1 MREYV
6 LVGDSTED
14 INTEVLKTLDVK
26 IIPFSYSVNDEV
38 FPFYMDE
45 RDGNIKD
52 FYDKLRKGAMPVTSQ
67 INPESYKKFFE
78 EIVKEGKDV
87 LYLCFT
93 SGLSGSYQS
102 AVIGAD
108 MVTDKY
114 PDARIEIIDS
124 LCASVGGGIL
134 LFHADK
140 KKKEGLTLDELKKWI
155 EDNRLNTRHWFMV
168 EDLFHL
174 KRGGRVTTVEA
185 MIGSALKI
193 KPILSVDEEGK
204 LVVKSKARGTGKA
217 LDYLIS
223 KVEEEVQDFGNTY
236 FNIGNADATEKAER
250 IKESLIEKGA
260 KEDNI
265 FISSIGPI
273 IGTHVGPGMAAVT
286 YITNSVT
293 NL

>member
-1 MREYV
+1 MRDYV
-6 LVGDSTED
+6 LIGDTTED
-14 INTEVLKTLDVK
+14 IAPEVVKTMDAKLL
-26 IIPFSYSVNDEV
+26 PFSYSINDEI

-45 RDGNIKD
+45 RDGDIKD
-52 FYDKLRKGAMPVTSQ
+52 FYEKLRKGSMPVTSQ
-67 INPESYKKFFE
+67 INPDSYKRYFE
-78 EIVKEGKDV
+78 EIVKEGKDI

-93 SGLSGSYQS
+93 SGLSGSIQS
-102 AVIGAD
+102 ALIAAD
-108 MVTDKY
+108 MINDKY

-124 LCASVGGGIL
+124 FSASVGGGIL
-134 LFHADK
+134 LYETDL
-140 KKKEGLTLDELKKWI
+140 KKKEGLGLDELKAWV
-155 EDNRLNTRHWFMV
+155 EENRYKTRHWFMV

-174 KRGGRVTTVEA
+174 KRGGRLSTVEA

-223 KVEEEVQDFGNTY
+223 RVDEEVSDFSKIH
-236 FNIGNADATEKAER
+236 FNIGNADSLEKAEK
-250 IKESLIEKGA
+250 IKEMLLERGA
-260 KEDNI
+260 KEENI

-273 IGTHVGPGMAAVT
+273 IGTHVGPGMAAIAYV
-286 YITNSVT
+286 

>member
-1 MREYV
+1 MRDYV
-6 LVGDSTED
+6 LIGDTTED
-14 INTEVLKTLDVK
+14 IAPEVVKTMDAKLL
-26 IIPFSYSVNDEV
+26 PFSYSINDEI

-45 RDGNIKD
+45 RDGDIKD
-52 FYDKLRKGAMPVTSQ
+52 FYEKLRKGSMPVTSQ
-67 INPESYKKFFE
+67 INPDSYKSYFE
-78 EIVKEGKDV
+78 EIVKEGKDI

-93 SGLSGSYQS
+93 SGLSGSIQS
-102 AVIGAD
+102 ALIAAD
-108 MVTDKY
+108 MINDKY

-124 LCASVGGGIL
+124 FSASVGGGIL
-134 LFHADK
+134 LYESDL
-140 KKKEGLTLDELKKWI
+140 KKKEGLGLDELKAWV
-155 EDNRLNTRHWFMV
+155 EENRYKTRHWFMV

-174 KRGGRVTTVEA
+174 KRGGRLSTVEA

-223 KVEEEVQDFGNTY
+223 RVDEEVSDFSKIH
-236 FNIGNADATEKAER
+236 FNIGNADSLEKAEK
-250 IKESLIEKGA
+250 IKEMLLERGA
-260 KEDNI
+260 KEENI

-273 IGTHVGPGMAAVT
+273 IGTHVGPGMAAIAYV
-286 YITNSVT
+286 

>member
-1 MREYV
+1 MKDFV

-14 INTEVLKTLDVK
+14 LNLEVLKTLDVK
-26 IIPFSYSVNDEV
+26 IIPFSYSINDEV

-45 RDGNIKD
+45 RDGDIKD

-78 EIVKEGKDV
+78 EIVKEGKDI

-102 AVIGAD
+102 AVIAAD
-108 MVTDKY
+108 MVTEKY

-124 LCASVGGGIL
+124 LAASVGGGIL
-134 LFHADK
+134 LYHTDK
-140 KKKEGLTLDELKKWI
+140 KKKEGLSLDELKKWI
-155 EDNRLNTRHWFMV
+155 EDNRLNTKHWFMV

-204 LVVKSKARGTGKA
+204 LIVKSKARGTGKA
-217 LDYLIS
+217 LDYLLS
-223 KVEEEVQDFGNTY
+223 KVEEEVKDYAGTQ
-236 FNIGNADATEKAER
+236 FNIGNADAVEKAEKL
-250 IKESLIEKGA
+250 KEALLEKGA
-260 KEDNI
+260 KEENI

-273 IGTHVGPGMAAVT
+273 IGTHVGPGMAAIT
-286 YITNSVT
+286 YVT

>member
-1 MREYV
+1 MKEYV

-14 INTEVLKTLDVK
+14 LNVEVLKTLDVK
-26 IIPFSYSVNDEV
+26 IIPFTYSINDEV

-45 RDGNIKD
+45 RDGDIKD

-78 EIVKEGKDV
+78 EIVKEGKDI

-102 AVIGAD
+102 AMIAAD
-108 MVTDKY
+108 MVIEKY

-124 LCASVGGGIL
+124 LAASVGGGIL
-134 LFHADK
+134 LYHTDK
-140 KKKEGLTLDELKKWI
+140 KKKEGLSLDELKKWI

-204 LVVKSKARGTGKA
+204 LIVKSKARGTGKA

-223 KVEEEVQDFGNTY
+223 KVDEEVKDFAYTQ
-236 FNIGNADATEKAER
+236 FNIGNADAVEKAEKL
-250 IKESLIEKGA
+250 KEALLEKGA
-260 KEDNI
+260 KEENI

-273 IGTHVGPGMAAVT
+273 IGTHVGPGMAAIT
-286 YITNSVT
+286 YVT

>member
-1 MREYV
+1 MKEYV

-14 INTEVLKTLDVK
+14 LNTEVLKTLDVK

-45 RDGNIKD
+45 RDGDIKE

-67 INPESYKKFFE
+67 INPDSYKKFFE
-78 EIVKEGKDV
+78 EIAKDGKDI

-102 AVIGAD
+102 AMLAAD
-108 MVTDKY
+108 MVTEKY
-114 PDARIEIIDS
+114 PDSRIEVVDS
-124 LCASVGGGIL
+124 LVASVGGGIL
-134 LFHADK
+134 LYHAAK
-140 KKKEGLTLDELKKWI
+140 KKTEGLDIDELKLWI
-155 EDNRLNTRHWFMV
+155 EEHRSKTAHWFMV

-223 KVEEEVQDFGNTY
+223 RVEEEVEDFGSTQ
-236 FNIGNADATEKAER
+236 FNIGNADAPEKAEKL
-250 IKESLIEKGA
+250 KETLIEKGA
-260 KEDNI
+260 KEENI

-273 IGTHVGPGMAAVT
+273 IGTHVGPGMAAIT
-286 YITNSVT
+286 YVT

>member
-1 MREYV
+1 MRDYV
-6 LVGDSTED
+6 LIGDTTED
-14 INTEVLKTLDVK
+14 IAPEVVKTMDAKLL
-26 IIPFSYSVNDEV
+26 PFSYSINDEI

-45 RDGNIKD
+45 RDGDIKD
-52 FYDKLRKGAMPVTSQ
+52 FYEKLRKGSMPVTSQ
-67 INPESYKKFFE
+67 INPDSYKSYFE
-78 EIVKEGKDV
+78 EIVKEGKDI

-93 SGLSGSYQS
+93 SGLSGSIQS
-102 AVIGAD
+102 ALIAAD
-108 MVTDKY
+108 MINDKY

-124 LCASVGGGIL
+124 FSASVGGGIL
-134 LFHADK
+134 LYETDL
-140 KKKEGLTLDELKKWI
+140 KKKEGLGLDELKAWV
-155 EDNRLNTRHWFMV
+155 EENRYKTRHWFMV

-174 KRGGRVTTVEA
+174 KRGGRLSTVEA

-223 KVEEEVQDFGNTY
+223 RVDEEVSDFSKIH
-236 FNIGNADATEKAER
+236 FNIGNADSLEKAEK
-250 IKESLIEKGA
+250 IKEMLLERGA
-260 KEDNI
+260 KEENI

-273 IGTHVGPGMAAVT
+273 IGTHVGPGMAAIAYV
-286 YITNSVT
+286 

>member
-1 MREYV
+1 MRDYV
-6 LVGDSTED
+6 LIGDTTED
-14 INTEVLKTLDVK
+14 IAPEVVKTMDAKLL
-26 IIPFSYSVNDEV
+26 PFSYSINDEI

-45 RDGNIKD
+45 RDGDIKD
-52 FYDKLRKGAMPVTSQ
+52 FYEKLRKGSMPVTSQ
-67 INPESYKKFFE
+67 INPDSYKSYFE
-78 EIVKEGKDV
+78 EIVKEGKDI

-93 SGLSGSYQS
+93 SGLSGSIQS
-102 AVIGAD
+102 ALIAAD
-108 MVTDKY
+108 MINDKY

-124 LCASVGGGIL
+124 FSASVGGGIL
-134 LFHADK
+134 LYESDL
-140 KKKEGLTLDELKKWI
+140 KKKEGLGLDELKAWI
-155 EDNRLNTRHWFMV
+155 EENRYKTRHWFMV

-174 KRGGRVTTVEA
+174 KRGGRLSTVEA

-223 KVEEEVQDFGNTY
+223 RVDEEVSDFSKIH
-236 FNIGNADATEKAER
+236 FNIGNADSLEKAEK
-250 IKESLIEKGA
+250 IKEMLLERGA
-260 KEDNI
+260 KEENI

-273 IGTHVGPGMAAVT
+273 IGTHVGPGMAAIAYV
-286 YITNSVT
+286 

>member
-134 LFHADK
+134 LFHANK

>member
-1 MREYV
+1 MKDYV

-14 INTEVLKTLDVK
+14 LNSDVLKTLDVR
-26 IIPFSYSVNDEV
+26 IIPFSYSVNDEI

-45 RDGNIKD
+45 RDGDIKD

-78 EIVKEGKDV
+78 EIVKEGKDI

-108 MVTDKY
+108 MVMEKY
-114 PDARIEIIDS
+114 PEARIEIVDS
-124 LCASVGGGIL
+124 LVASVGGGIL
-134 LFHADK
+134 LYQVDK
-140 KKKEGLTLDELKKWI
+140 KKKEGLGIDKLKTWI
-155 EDNRLNTRHWFMV
+155 EENRNNTSHWFMV

-223 KVEEEVQDFGNTY
+223 RVEEEVSDFGIMH
-236 FNIGNADATEKAER
+236 FNIGNADAPEKAE
-250 IKESLIEKGA
+250 KLMEMLIERGA
-260 KEDNI
+260 KPENI

-273 IGTHVGPGMAAVT
+273 IGTHVGPGMAAVA
-286 YITNSVT
+286 YVT